1 VKVLVLGHTAELGG
15 AEIGMVSMARYLPA
29 DVRVALLED
38 GPLAHRLRTAGCAV
52 EVHDLRA
59 ALTPP
64 PRDRRRARDV
74 ARHARALAAL
84 RRTILDEV
92 ARHSADVVLLNT
104 LRIARL
110 AAACALPRRVR
121 CVTMLRDG
129 LRPPHISRRDAVI
142 DQVAINAVSRAVVAN
157 SAWTRGQLVTSRP
170 TSVVPPFVAADF
182 FDTPLVPRVDP
193 DELRVLMLGRMAHW
207 KGQLLGLRALAACRT
222 PRRLAVTVAGGTW
235 FGETGHQDKVRRFAR
250 EHPELHVDVAGHVDE
265 VVELIDRHDVLLHTS
280 LMPEPFGQVIVQGMA
295 RGRIVVAADRG
306 GPAEVIRSGRD
317 GLLYRMGSEDDLA
330 RTLEQVAGDGPELA
344 AIRTN
349 AVRSAHEYRPER
361 TATRLRDALDEVVGA
376 TSRRPSRPRP
386 AYSARCSASP
396 TSCACCSP
404 APHPAESASRPAP

>member
-1 VKVLVLGHTAELGG
+1 MKVLVLGHTAELGG

-29 DVRVALLED
+29 DVRVVLLED
-38 GPLAHRLRTAGCAV
+38 GPLVGRLRAVGAAV
-52 EVHDLRA
+52 EVCELNAALRA
-59 ALTPP
+59 PRRTPGEL
-64 PRDRRRARDV
+64 ARYG
-74 ARHARALAAL
+74 RALAAL
-84 RRTILDEV
+84 RRTILDAV
-92 ARHSADVVLLNT
+92 ARHGADVVLLNT

-121 CVTMLRDG
+121 YVTMLRDG
-129 LRPPHISRRDAVI
+129 LRPPHISRRDAVV
-142 DQVAINAVSRAVVAN
+142 DQVAVNAVSCAVVAN
-157 SAWTRGQLVTSRP
+157 SAWTRGQLVTSRR

-222 PRRLAVTVAGGTW
+222 PRRLAVTVAGGAW
-235 FGETGHQDKVRRFAR
+235 FGETGHQDKIRRFAR
-250 EHPELHVDVAGHVDE
+250 EHPELHVVVAGHVDE

-295 RGRIVVAADRG
+295 RGRVVVAADRG

-317 GLLYRMGSEDDLA
+317 GLLYRMGSEDDLT
-330 RTLEQVAGDGPELA
+330 RTLEQVVADAPELA
-344 AIRTN
+344 AVRANAART
-349 AVRSAHEYRPER
+349 AQEYHPER
-361 TATRLRDALDEVVGA
+361 TATRLRDALDQVIGA
-376 TSRRPSRPRP
+376 TSRGPGQPRP

-404 APHPAESASRPAP
+404 ALHPAESASRPAP